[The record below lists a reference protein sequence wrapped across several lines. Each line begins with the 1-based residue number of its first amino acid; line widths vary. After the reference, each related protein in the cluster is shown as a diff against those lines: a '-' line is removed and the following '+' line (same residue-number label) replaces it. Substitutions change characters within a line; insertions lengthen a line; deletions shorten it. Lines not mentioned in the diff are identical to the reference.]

1 MCALPLIT
9 STVEIITFHPVTQYE
24 KNTRKLRGQKHPL
37 IAYGAIKN
45 ISDIAFA
52 IALGAECV
60 MLGRLFAAMPESLA
74 KNMIIDGVRMKYYQ
88 GMSRKEIIDPDMEA
102 ENLPQL
108 VEMTSSIKSSIHLW
122 NHKLKIA
129 IVRSGQTNIA
139 EFRTKSLLELG
150 E

>member
-1 MCALPLIT
+1 
-9 STVEIITFHPVTQYE
+9 
-24 KNTRKLRGQKHPL
+24 
-37 IAYGAIKN
+37 
-45 ISDIAFA
+45 
-52 IALGAECV
+52 